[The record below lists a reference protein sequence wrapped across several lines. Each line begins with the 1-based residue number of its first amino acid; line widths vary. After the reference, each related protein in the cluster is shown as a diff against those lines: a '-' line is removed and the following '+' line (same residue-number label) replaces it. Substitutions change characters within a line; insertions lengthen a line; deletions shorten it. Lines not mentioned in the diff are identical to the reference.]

1 MLRAK
6 NSRRSPYSH
15 QLPARVGHQAQPR
28 PAGHHHQAERVK
40 PGPARPHYNPHH
52 TQPSEVRETAEETL
66 YQDRICT
73 LCSDKEHEVSHH
85 HVSSESVRV
94 FAKRHMRKFL
104 FSCIM
109 CKADESVV
117 RPNTR
122 KLILTT
128 STLYNVWA
136 QATFKPDIHV
146 EIESIVGGRYR
157 DLTRALMMLYLV
169 QPERLEV
176 IVIAGLN
183 NIGEGQSVP
192 EILDEIY
199 EMRQSVKAHT
209 NMYNHNPPSV
219 ISISTVLYAPKFCS
233 LDVPTAFPEWLPP
246 PGFNNRRRDI
256 ECLNS
261 GIAAVNKGSGV
272 NYLNLHYEGVR
283 MDPKSKKVMHKH
295 NPARPVWREL
305 DIRKRLHLTHDN
317 KVKVTNQAINLFK
330 GGLTNIGCW
339 DSKKPRV

>member
-15 QLPARVGHQAQPR
+15 NQPPVRAGHQPTVPQPRTVGLHHQAQ
-28 PAGHHHQAERVK
+28 HDQ
-40 PGPARPHYNPHH
+40 PGQVRPHYNPHL

-73 LCSDKEHEVSHH
+73 LCSDKQHDMTHH

-94 FAKRHMRKFL
+94 FAKKHMRKFL

-109 CKADESVV
+109 CKVDESVV
-117 RPNTR
+117 RPATR

-136 QATFKPDIHV
+136 QGNFKPDMHV
-146 EIESIVGGRYR
+146 EIESIVGGRFR

-169 QPERLEV
+169 QPERLEI

-183 NIGEGQSVP
+183 NIGEGQSVSD
-192 EILDEIY
+192 ILDEIY
-199 EMRQSVKAHT
+199 ELRMSVKAHT
-209 NMYNHNPPSV
+209 DMYDHSPPSV
-219 ISISTVLYAPKFCS
+219 ISISTLLYAPKFCS
-233 LDVPTAFPEWLPP
+233 LDVPAAFPEWLPP
-246 PGFNNRRRDI
+246 PGFNNRRRDM
-256 ECLNS
+256 ECLNA

-272 NYLNLHYEGVR
+272 NYLKLHYEGVR
-283 MDPKSKKVMHKH
+283 IDPKSKKVMHKH
-295 NPARPVWREL
+295 NPVKPVWREQ
-305 DIRKRLHLTHDN
+305 DIRRRLHLTQEN
-317 KVKVTNQAINLFK
+317 KVKVAYQAINLFK
-330 GGLTNIGCW
+330 GGLTNLGSW
-339 DSKKPRV
+339 DKK